1 DIDAQGYNY
10 LVTRW
15 LPKLQA
21 DQVDSLSGKQ
31 DVGRM
36 GISHACI
43 IDTKSEP
50 VPYYPKGLPKPGA
63 GSEAEERRVR
73 LGAGNRPPV
82 RGGGG
87 FGRGGFGAPGG
98 GFGGTMPGGRVPV
111 NSDDMKMIER
121 TQFVV
126 QFHWTPIPKTE
137 RVGETAEGDGEGAG
151 DAEAADEENL

>member
-1 DIDAQGYNY
+1 
-10 LVTRW
+10 
-15 LPKLQA
+15 
-21 DQVDSLSGKQ
+21 SLSGKQ
-31 DVGRM
+31 DVGRI

-82 RGGGG
+82 RG
-87 FGRGGFGAPGG
+87 APGG

-111 NSDDMKMIER
+111 NSDDMKKIER
-121 TQFVV
+121 TQFVI

-137 RVGETAEGDGEGAG
+137 RVG
-151 DAEAADEENL
+151 